1 MTNTVVEER
10 SDEGTRRWATVRSNR
25 TRVHQWTV
33 FGPTLW
39 IHEKA
44 LNEAFGYPPEV
55 SEQGEANVDQRVSCC
70 ESFPSRRDTPK
81 AINDPLIPPQEIG
94 VGPEILLVR
103 DLIAATPVLD
113 SIEWI

>member
-1 MTNTVVEER
+1 MTNTVAEER

-33 FGPTLW
+33 FGPALW

-44 LNEAFGYPPEV
+44 LNEAFGY
-55 SEQGEANVDQRVSCC
+55 NVDQRVSCC

-81 AINDPLIPPQEIG
+81 AINDPLIPCQEIG